1 MQAIQTKYLPCT
13 NSKGSRIKAT
23 CAAGSVTVN
32 WNYSSDTK
40 LNHVTAAL
48 TLCNKL
54 EWSGDLVTGQLKDG
68 SYVHVFK

>member
-23 CAAGSVTVN
+23 CAAGSVTVS